1 VLLLAYVPTADGQMG
16 IGSIPNAVLAQL
28 GNHQDL
34 GVHSEMFS
42 DGVLP
47 LIECGAITNRLK
59 TLDKG

>member
-1 VLLLAYVPTADGQMG
+1 MG

-28 GNHQDL
+28 GNHKDL